1 MFDLSD
7 VVFNTLFLESN
18 SRLSFLDDLEEIDDI
33 QVLGSVSRTFFSL
46 LPPQHVLLTPG
57 GGGAADLTPWGGS
70 SDLTQKMPVS

>member
-33 QVLGSVSRTFFSL
+33 KVLGSVSRTFFSL
-46 LPPQHVLLTPG
+46 LPPQHVLLTAG
-57 GGGAADLTPWGGS
+57 GGGL
-70 SDLTQKMPVS
+70 QI